1 MSSSPFITIDRLLL
15 DKRDMLIA
23 AQTKR
28 IKAQAKKI
36 KKLQKFEFVLKQFFN
51 KSELRHLK

>member
-1 MSSSPFITIDRLLL
+1 
-15 DKRDMLIA
+15 MLIA